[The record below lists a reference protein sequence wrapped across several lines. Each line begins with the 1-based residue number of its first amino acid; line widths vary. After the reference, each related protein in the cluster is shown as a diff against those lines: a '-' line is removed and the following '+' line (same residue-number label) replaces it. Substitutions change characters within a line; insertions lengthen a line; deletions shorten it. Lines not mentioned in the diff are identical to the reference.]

1 MFFDL
6 DYLTVICNQKF
17 QESSLLE
24 TMLVVFETPHVVSQL
39 DSLSFWFP
47 DLKATCRFR
56 LSEWLLMEG
65 AGGVITFLLLL
76 VSLPTAEELDLMQN
90 YNS

>member
-1 MFFDL
+1 MFFDF
-6 DYLTVICNQKF
+6 DFLTAICNQKF

-24 TMLVVFETPHVVSQL
+24 TMLVVFETPCAVSQL

-56 LSEWLLMEG
+56 LSEWLLKEG
-65 AGGVITFLLLL
+65 AGGVTTLLLI
-76 VSLPTAEELDLMQN
+76 VMSLPTVEKLDLMQN
-90 YNS
+90 YYN